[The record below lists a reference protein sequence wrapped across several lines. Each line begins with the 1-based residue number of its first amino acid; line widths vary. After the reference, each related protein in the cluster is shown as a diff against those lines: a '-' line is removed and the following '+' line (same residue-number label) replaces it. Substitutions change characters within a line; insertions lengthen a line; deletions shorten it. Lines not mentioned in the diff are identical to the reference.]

1 MESKL
6 LKYGLIVICAAVHIF
21 APFNIAEGRTRWRY
35 IIAYTVEA
43 VEDGVRPFFHF
54 LLYFIL
60 VFKSYRN
67 EIFIYLFRIFQIML
81 IMILNCTEFRCPYKD
96 VIAYSILSSFVL
108 GIVIMVIYYCRFH
121 PNHGKSLTEKVLA
134 DDFLESVEPFSVDF
148 SIFGKRFFD
157 ELRYVDS
164 DSN

>member
-1 MESKL
+1 
-6 LKYGLIVICAAVHIF
+6 
-21 APFNIAEGRTRWRY
+21 
-35 IIAYTVEA
+35 
-43 VEDGVRPFFHF
+43 
-54 LLYFIL
+54 
-60 VFKSYRN
+60 
-67 EIFIYLFRIFQIML
+67 
-81 IMILNCTEFRCPYKD
+81 MILNCTEFRCPYKD
-96 VIAYSILSSFVL
+96 VIAYSIISSFVL